1 MPLEAPV
8 ITTVLSHYRRA
19 CMQILGHMNRY
30 RMEFQTGTV
39 GQYEGKVFN
48 RASDTVGEYRVA

>member
-1 MPLEAPV
+1 
-8 ITTVLSHYRRA
+8 
-19 CMQILGHMNRY
+19 
-30 RMEFQTGTV
+30 MEFQTGTV